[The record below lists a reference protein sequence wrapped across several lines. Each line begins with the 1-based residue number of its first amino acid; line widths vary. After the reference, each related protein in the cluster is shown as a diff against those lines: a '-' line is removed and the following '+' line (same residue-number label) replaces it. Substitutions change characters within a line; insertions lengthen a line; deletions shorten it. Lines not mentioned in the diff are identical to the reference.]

1 MIERMTKYSFILLSA
16 DKEKFLADLAEMGVV
31 DITRSTKPVDGES
44 AAILA
49 QAAGIKQQMANLEAE
64 TSDELVK
71 IREDLQ
77 AEKKK
82 YDAALPWG
90 EFSAEAIEALRGRG
104 MEIHFHQIAAKRF
117 DPEWENEV
125 PLQVISEHKGTKYFT
140 TVLPESEKMPAFLA
154 GSEIAAP
161 KASASQIQLR
171 VKELEQEEAK
181 CLEEIRAAKDRD
193 MPLLEKEYDKIMGR
207 LDHYLAGVAADNA
220 AEDTLSVFVG
230 FAPSTEDERLE
241 KEMARLDAFC
251 IKEKTRPEDNPPIKL
266 KNTKFAR
273 EFERITGMY
282 GLPVYDEADPTP
294 MISIFFLLFFA
305 MCMGDAGYGLV
316 LILAGIAIAKGW
328 LKIGMF
334 KGMGTLITILGVATT
349 IVGLVLGTAFGID
362 LRTAAWVPDWLHK
375 IMLPAKF
382 PGTTYDYGMVLS
394 IIIGIFHLILAMTVK
409 AVGYTRRFGFK
420 EAVSAW
426 GWLILIVGGIAIALL
441 TLGGIFSPNVTR
453 WAIIIVGALSFLGIF
468 LFNKPGRNP
477 LINIG
482 AGLWDTYQTATGL
495 LGDVL
500 SYIRLY
506 ALGLAGGMLG
516 GAFNTLGTMVLGDG
530 GVGRWIAF
538 VLILLIGHTLNLL
551 MCCLG
556 AFVHPLRLNFLE
568 YFKNSGYEGMGA
580 KYNPLKNNN

>member
-1 MIERMTKYSFILLSA
+1 MIEKMTKYSFVLLSA
-16 DKEKFLADLAEMGVV
+16 DKEKFLEDLTALGVV
-31 DITRSTKPVDGES
+31 DITRSSKPVDAAS
-44 AAILA
+44 SAILA
-49 QAAGIKQQMANLEAE
+49 EAAQIKHQMSQLEAE
-64 TSDELVK
+64 TSDTLKGIQEEVAL
-71 IREDLQ
+71 L
-77 AEKKK
+77 KKK
-82 YDAALPWG
+82 YEEALPWG
-90 EFSAEAIEALRGRG
+90 DFSHEAIGALKDRGL
-104 MEIHFHQIAAKRF
+104 EIRFHKVPTKKF
-117 DPEWENEV
+117 DPEWESEV
-125 PLQVISEHKGTKYFT
+125 PVQIVNQDKGTTWFN
-140 TVLPESEKMPAFLA
+140 TVIEADAPLPAK
-154 GSEIAAP
+154 IAACEVP
-161 KASASQIQLR
+161 APVASAAYYKKLITA
-171 VKELEQEEAK
+171 KEQEEAY
-181 CLEEIRAAKDRD
+181 CLEEIRAAKVRE
-193 MPLLEKEYDKIMGR
+193 MPLLKKEYNAVMGR
-207 LDHYLAGVAADNA
+207 LDNYLASAAADNA
-220 AEDTLSVFVG
+220 AEDALSVFVG
-230 FAPSTEDERLE
+230 FVPASEDGRIE
-241 KEMARLDAFC
+241 KEIEKLDAFC
-251 IKEKTRPEDNPPIKL
+251 IKEKSRPEDNPPIKL
-266 KNTKFAR
+266 KNSKFAR

-316 LILAGIAIAKGW
+316 LILAGIAIGKNW
-328 LKIGMF
+328 IKIGMF

-362 LRTAAWVPDWLHK
+362 LRTAAWVPDWLQK

-382 PGTTYDYGMVLS
+382 PGTTYDYAMVLS
-394 IIIGIFHLILAMTVK
+394 IIIGIFHLVLAMTVK
-409 AVGYTRRFGFK
+409 AVMFTKRFGFK

-441 TLGGIFSPNVTR
+441 TLGGIFSPTVTR

-477 LINIG
+477 LLNIG

-516 GAFNTLGTMVLGDG
+516 GAFNTLGGMVLGDG

-580 KYNPLKNNN
+580 KYNPLKK

>member
-1 MIERMTKYSFILLSA
+1 
-16 DKEKFLADLAEMGVV
+16 
-31 DITRSTKPVDGES
+31 
-44 AAILA
+44 
-49 QAAGIKQQMANLEAE
+49 
-64 TSDELVK
+64 
-71 IREDLQ
+71 
-77 AEKKK
+77 
-82 YDAALPWG
+82 
-90 EFSAEAIEALRGRG
+90 
-104 MEIHFHQIAAKRF
+104 
-117 DPEWENEV
+117 
-125 PLQVISEHKGTKYFT
+125 
-140 TVLPESEKMPAFLA
+140 
-154 GSEIAAP
+154 
-161 KASASQIQLR
+161 
-171 VKELEQEEAK
+171 
-181 CLEEIRAAKDRD
+181 
-193 MPLLEKEYDKIMGR
+193 PLLEKEYDKIMGR

-230 FAPSTEDERLE
+230 FAPSIEDERLE

-394 IIIGIFHLILAMTVK
+394 IIIGIFHLVLAMTVK
-409 AVGYTRRFGFK
+409 AVMFTKRFGFK